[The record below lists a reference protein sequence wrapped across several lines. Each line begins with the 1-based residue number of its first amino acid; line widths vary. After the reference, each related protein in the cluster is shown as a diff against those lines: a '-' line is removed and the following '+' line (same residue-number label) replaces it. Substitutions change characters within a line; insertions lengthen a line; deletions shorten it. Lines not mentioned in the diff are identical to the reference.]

1 MLRGVYLQPM
11 YDGAAM
17 LVNHEAIPDRM
28 PAMQMPMRVK
38 VPGLLDG
45 LAEGAARA
53 GAKLG
58 AGDVSRAKPATSAP
72 VEDWDRA
79 IAGLLDPLLEADLRW
94 RLRGALRRMIGG

>member
-45 LAEGAARA
+45 LAEGALIEMTVDSASLDVISITELPE
-53 GAKLG
+53 GTVLDLEP
-58 AGDVSRAKPATSAP
+58 GDG
-72 VEDWDRA
+72 E
-79 IAGLLDPLLEADLRW
+79 
-94 RLRGALRRMIGG
+94 GGDIVLPSE